1 MSSVTWGS
9 CDHTGLAYRLC
20 NSSGQWE
27 EPDVRGCQS
36 VAFRNVETTVSRDR
50 DLPTNACL
58 CTSVYT
64 LLWTLYLQVNNIL
77 TAILASNIVA
87 EGGTLELSPNDHDVE
102 VLVNTTQMLLD
113 ATDTPSGDALLPAD
127 LWTTVVYL
135 QSMARLEPYCMQI
148 YDHW

>member
-1 MSSVTWGS
+1 M
-9 CDHTGLAYRLC
+9 
-20 NSSGQWE
+20 N
-27 EPDVRGCQS
+27 P
-36 VAFRNVETTVSRDR
+36 
-50 DLPTNACL
+50 
-58 CTSVYT
+58 
-64 LLWTLYLQVNNIL
+64 LYLQVNNIL

-127 LWTTVVYL
+127 LRTTVVYL

-148 YDHW
+148 CDH